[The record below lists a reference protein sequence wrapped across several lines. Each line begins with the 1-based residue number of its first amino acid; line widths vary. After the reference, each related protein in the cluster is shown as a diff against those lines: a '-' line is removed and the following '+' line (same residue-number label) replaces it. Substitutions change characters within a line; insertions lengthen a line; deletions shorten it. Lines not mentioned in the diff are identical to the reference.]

1 MKKAMLREVL
11 KKQEEELK
19 PKKKETKKSDK

>member
-1 MKKAMLREVL
+1 MKKQVLREVL
-11 KKQEEELK
+11 KKQAEELK